1 MIYHLNKTIGILIG
15 MTNMNTKSLR
25 KMLNKM
31 ADSLK
36 DKNTNAKKF
45 HRVMSFLLVR
55 NQYMVS
61 NYQRLLII

>member
-36 DKNTNAKKF
+36 DKNMNAKKF

-61 NYQRLLII
+61 N